1 MVVSQEKGPGSLSG
15 LNPDCRYLL
24 NKGRLGFY
32 GKEVRKLRIDKDMRL
47 YEMAEAVGL
56 SAAFLSTIEKG
67 DRVAPKNLV
76 EKVVGALGLEVG
88 GKEHRSLDEAVM
100 LDRGYVTV
108 DISKASTQA
117 QDVAVK
123 FARSLGSLNDAQLTA
138 VLAIVNKGAPS
149 QLRAC

>member
-1 MVVSQEKGPGSLSG
+1 MAVSQEKGPGSLPG
-15 LNPDCRYLL
+15 LNPECRYLL

-47 YEMAEAVGL
+47 YEMAGAVGL

-76 EKVVGALGLEVG
+76 EKVVSALGLEVG
-88 GKEHRSLDEAVM
+88 GKEHRCLDEAVM

-108 DISKASTQA
+108 DISNASSQA
-117 QDVAVK
+117 QDVAVR
-123 FARSLGSLNDAQLTA
+123 FARSLGSLNDAQLNA
-138 VLAIVNKGAPS
+138 VMAIVNKGTAP
-149 QLRAC
+149 QPRAC